1 MSCAKKQISKSSTP
15 DSASCILQRCSLGW
29 GRGLPHQHGGILGP
43 CHVFH
48 GGPIWG
54 AARRKRMVELYIGAE
69 VGGR

>member
-1 MSCAKKQISKSSTP
+1 MSCAKKQISKSSATA
-15 DSASCILQRCSLGW
+15 SASCILQSWLRM
-29 GRGLPHQHGGILGP
+29 GLPHQHGGILGP